1 MSDTTTFK
9 IELDE
14 TVKDNMLFQ
23 SINQISICRPELFK
37 YAIMMWEVPPH
48 VKDSDFDYLQSK
60 IPGLESLL
68 SDFIKFENNR
78 IESLSKD
85 DRVKKILSEAV
96 GVGIGLKYSV
106 ELLKTNPNKL
116 KKIGAA
122 ESGKYLDYSTIVDG
136 KEYEIETKGTV
147 SKYYTTFKNDILEK
161 KKDSSDKIVY
171 QRFGTI
177 SMFNNEGVFSD
188 SKCVIVDD
196 PPINNSVEND
206 DTFETQLL
214 SYATLLSVIL
224 DSKYYNKYIN
234 PLINRKKG
242 RIRINEKKFF
252 GKYTFNGKDYFGE
265 CFDYRLIREN
275 FSGSGI
281 IDSDL
286 NKLFETVTKG
296 KGKTKF
302 FIGIDETVIRAINNK
317 NIEFLKHYNS
327 ESIFT
332 ENINHVRF
340 LDQDGILIVKSI
352 NGADKQIEAI
362 FTEEEVKRRLGF
374 FVDFIKKEAHQC
386 GSPCRSREIK
396 GKPCEIMT
404 YRSSCHFH
412 R

>member
-1 MSDTTTFK
+1 MSDTTTFE

-14 TVKDNMLFQ
+14 TVKDNILFQ
-23 SINQISICRPELFK
+23 SIKKISICRPELFK
-37 YAIMMWEVPPH
+37 YAIMMWEVPPY
-48 VKDSDFDYLQSK
+48 VNESDFDYLQSK
-60 IPGLESLL
+60 IPGLEYLL
-68 SDFIKFENNR
+68 SDFMKFESNR

-116 KKIGAA
+116 KKIGVA

-147 SKYYTTFKNDILEK
+147 SKYYTSFKNDILK
-161 KKDSSDKIVY
+161 KKEDSSIKVVY

-177 SMFNNEGVFSD
+177 SMFNNQGVSSD

-196 PPINNSVEND
+196 PPINRSVEND

-234 PLINRKKG
+234 PLINKKKA
-242 RIRINEKKFF
+242 RIRINERKFF
-252 GKYTFNGKDYFGE
+252 GKYTFKGKNYFGE

-275 FSGSGI
+275 FSGLGI
-281 IDSDL
+281 DNKDL

-302 FIGIDETVIRAINNK
+302 FIGIDETVIRAINK
-317 NIEFLKHYNS
+317 KDIEFLKRYNS
-327 ESIFT
+327 D
-332 ENINHVRF
+332 NV
-340 LDQDGILIVKSI
+340 L
-352 NGADKQIEAI
+352 A
-362 FTEEEVKRRLGF
+362 
-374 FVDFIKKEAHQC
+374 
-386 GSPCRSREIK
+386 P
-396 GKPCEIMT
+396 
-404 YRSSCHFH
+404 
-412 R
+412 